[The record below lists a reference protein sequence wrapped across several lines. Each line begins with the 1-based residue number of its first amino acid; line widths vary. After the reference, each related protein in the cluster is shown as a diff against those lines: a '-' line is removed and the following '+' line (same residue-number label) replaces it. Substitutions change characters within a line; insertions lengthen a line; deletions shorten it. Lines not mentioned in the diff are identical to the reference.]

1 MVLRVIQIESFSSI
15 TLNFLYFCPMQ
26 KNWFA
31 IYTKS
36 RNEKR
41 VAELLSQQGIENY
54 LPLMKKMRIWSDRKK
69 LVEIPLFSSYIFVNI
84 DEKEY
89 YECLKVPGVVKFV
102 SFERKRVSV
111 PSYQIEAIRKYVET
125 GEELIPNEGDFT
137 IGKRVRVTR
146 GGMKGLEGR
155 LTEVLGKQRVKVEIE
170 SIQQSLFLQI
180 PLGSLEII
188 GEAETEDVGYW

>member
-1 MVLRVIQIESFSSI
+1 
-15 TLNFLYFCPMQ
+15 MQ

>member
-1 MVLRVIQIESFSSI
+1 MEKHWYAV
-15 TLNFLYFCPMQ
+15 
-26 KNWFA
+26 
-31 IYTKS
+31 YTKS

-41 VAELLSQQGIENY
+41 ISELLSQQGIEHY
-54 LPLMKKMRIWSDRKK
+54 LPLMKKIRIWSDRKK
-69 LVEIPLFSSYIFVNI
+69 VVEMPLFPSYIFVNI

-89 YECLKVPGVVKFV
+89 YECMKTPGIVKFV
-102 SFERKRVSV
+102 SFERKRVTV
-111 PSYQIEAIRKYVET
+111 PAYQIETIRKYVET
-125 GEELIPNEGDFT
+125 GEEFIPNEGDFKV
-137 IGKRVRVTR
+137 GKRVKVIR

-188 GEAETEDVGYW
+188 GEDKSEEVKYW

>member
-1 MVLRVIQIESFSSI
+1 
-15 TLNFLYFCPMQ
+15 MQ
-26 KNWFA
+26 KNWYA

-41 VAELLSQQGIENY
+41 VSELLTQQGIENY
-54 LPLMKKMRIWSDRKK
+54 LPLMKKIRIWSDRKK
-69 LVEIPLFSSYIFVNI
+69 TVEMPLFSSYIFVNI

-89 YECLKVPGVVKFV
+89 YECLKTQGVVKFV
-102 SFERKRVSV
+102 SFERKRVAV
-111 PSYQIEAIRKYVET
+111 PSFQIEAIRKFVET

-137 IGKRVRVTR
+137 IGKRVKVIR

-155 LTEVLGKQRVKVEIE
+155 LSEVLGKQRVKVEIE

-188 GEAETEDVGYW
+188 GEERDEEVKYW

>member
-1 MVLRVIQIESFSSI
+1 MEKHW
-15 TLNFLYFCPMQ
+15 Y
-26 KNWFA
+26 A

-41 VAELLSQQGIENY
+41 VAELLIQQGIENY
-54 LPLMKKMRIWSDRKK
+54 LPLMKKIRIWSDRKK
-69 LVEIPLFSSYIFVNI
+69 TVEMPLFSSYVFVNI

-89 YECLKVPGVVKFV
+89 YLCLNTPGLVKFV
-102 SFERKRVSV
+102 SFARKRVMV
-111 PSYQIEAIRKYVET
+111 PSFQIEAIRKYVET
-125 GEELIPNEGDFT
+125 GEEFIPNEEDFT
-137 IGKRVRVTR
+137 IGKRVKVIR

-155 LTEVLGKQRVKVEIE
+155 LAEVLGKQRVKVEIE

-188 GEAETEDVGYW
+188 GEGISENTKYW

>member
-1 MVLRVIQIESFSSI
+1 MK
-15 TLNFLYFCPMQ
+15 
-26 KNWFA
+26 KNWYA

-41 VAELLSQQGIENY
+41 VAELLDQQGIENY
-54 LPLMKKMRIWSDRKK
+54 LPLIKKIRIWSDRKK
-69 LVEIPLFSSYIFVNI
+69 MVEMPLFSSYIFVNI
-84 DEKEY
+84 NEKEY
-89 YECLKVPGVVKFV
+89 FECLKIQGVVKFV
-102 SFERKRVSV
+102 SFERKRIAI
-111 PSYQIEAIRKYVET
+111 PTYQIEAIRKYVET
-125 GEELIPNEGDFT
+125 GEELIPNAGDYT
-137 IGKRVRVTR
+137 VGKRVRVIR

-188 GEAETEDVGYW
+188 GEEKAEDVKYWH

>member
-1 MVLRVIQIESFSSI
+1 MEKHW
-15 TLNFLYFCPMQ
+15 Y
-26 KNWFA
+26 A

-41 VAELLSQQGIENY
+41 VAELLEQQKIENY
-54 LPLMKKMRIWSDRKK
+54 LPLMKKVRIWSDRKK
-69 LVEIPLFSSYIFVNI
+69 TVEMPLFTSYILVNI

-89 YECLKVPGVVKFV
+89 YECLKTPGVVKFIT
-102 SFERKRVSV
+102 FERKRVMI
-111 PSYQIEAIRKYVET
+111 PPYQIEAIRKYVET
-125 GEELIPNEGDFT
+125 GEEFIPNEEDFT
-137 IGKRVRVTR
+137 IGKRVKVIR

-170 SIQQSLFLQI
+170 SIQQRLFLQI

-188 GEAETEDVGYW
+188 GEDREEVRYW

>member
-1 MVLRVIQIESFSSI
+1 
-15 TLNFLYFCPMQ
+15 MQ
-26 KNWFA
+26 KNWYA

-41 VAELLSQQGIENY
+41 VSELLTQQGIENY
-54 LPLMKKMRIWSDRKK
+54 LPLMKKIRIWSDRKK
-69 LVEIPLFSSYIFVNI
+69 TVEMPLFSSYIFVNI
-84 DEKEY
+84 DEKDY
-89 YECLKVPGVVKFV
+89 YECLKTQGVVKFV
-102 SFERKRVSV
+102 SFERKRVVV
-111 PSYQIEAIRKYVET
+111 PAFQIEAIRKYVET
-125 GEELIPNEGDFT
+125 GEELIPNENDFT
-137 IGKRVRVTR
+137 IGKRVKVIR

-188 GEAETEDVGYW
+188 GEDKGEEIKYW

>member
-1 MVLRVIQIESFSSI
+1 
-15 TLNFLYFCPMQ
+15 MQ
-26 KNWFA
+26 KNWYA

-41 VAELLSQQGIENY
+41 VSELLSQQGIENY
-54 LPLMKKMRIWSDRKK
+54 LPLMKKIRIWSDRKK
-69 LVEIPLFSSYIFVNI
+69 TVEMPLFSSYIFVNI

-89 YECLKVPGVVKFV
+89 YECLKTQGVVKFV
-102 SFERKRVSV
+102 SFERKRVAV
-111 PSYQIEAIRKYVET
+111 PSFQIEAIRKFVET

-137 IGKRVRVTR
+137 IGKRVKVIR

-155 LTEVLGKQRVKVEIE
+155 LSEVLGKQRVKVEIE

-188 GEAETEDVGYW
+188 GEERGEEVKYW

>member
-1 MVLRVIQIESFSSI
+1 M
-15 TLNFLYFCPMQ
+15 T
-26 KNWFA
+26 KHWFA

-41 VAELLSQQGIENY
+41 VAELLTQQGIENY
-54 LPLMKKMRIWSDRKK
+54 LPLMKKIRIWSDRKK
-69 LVEIPLFSSYIFVNI
+69 TVEMPLFSSYIFVNI

-89 YECLKVPGVVKFV
+89 YDCLKIPGVVKFV

-111 PSYQIEAIRKYVET
+111 PAFQIEAIRKYIET

-137 IGKRVRVTR
+137 IGKKVKVIR
-146 GGMKGLEGR
+146 GEMKGLEGR
-155 LTEVLGKQRVKVEIE
+155 LTEILGKQRVKVEIE

-188 GEAETEDVGYW
+188 GDGGDGEVRYW

>member
-1 MVLRVIQIESFSSI
+1 M
-15 TLNFLYFCPMQ
+15 NKKWY
-26 KNWFA
+26 A

-41 VAELLSQQGIENY
+41 VAEQLSQQGIENY
-54 LPLMKKMRIWSDRKK
+54 VPLMKKIRIWSDRKK
-69 LVEIPLFSSYIFVNI
+69 MVEMPLFPSYVFVHI

-89 YECLKVPGVVKFV
+89 YECLKVPGLVKFI
-102 SFERKRVSV
+102 SFERKRVSI
-111 PSYQIEAIRKYVET
+111 PEYQIEAIRKYVDT
-125 GEELIPNEGDFT
+125 GEELIPNENEYT
-137 IGKRVRVTR
+137 VGKRVKVTR

-188 GEAETEDVGYW
+188 GEDKGDEVKYW

>member
-1 MVLRVIQIESFSSI
+1 
-15 TLNFLYFCPMQ
+15 MQ
-26 KNWFA
+26 KLWYA

-41 VAELLSQQGIENY
+41 VAELLTKQGIENY
-54 LPLMKKMRIWSDRKK
+54 LPLMKKIRIWSDRKK
-69 LVEIPLFSSYIFVNI
+69 SVEMPLFNSYIFVHI

-89 YECLKVPGVVKFV
+89 YECIKVQGVVKFV
-102 SFERKRVSV
+102 SFERKRVSI
-111 PSYQIEAIRKYVET
+111 PDYQIEAIKKYVET
-125 GEELIPNEGDFT
+125 GEELIPNEGEYT
-137 IGKRVRVTR
+137 PGKKVRVIR

-188 GEAETEDVGYW
+188 GEARDEEVRYW

>member
-1 MVLRVIQIESFSSI
+1 MEKHW
-15 TLNFLYFCPMQ
+15 Y
-26 KNWFA
+26 A

-41 VAELLSQQGIENY
+41 VAELLDQQKIENY
-54 LPLMKKMRIWSDRKK
+54 LPLMKKVRIWSDRKK
-69 LVEIPLFSSYIFVNI
+69 TVEMPLFTSYIFVNI

-89 YECLKVPGVVKFV
+89 YECLKTPGVVKFIT
-102 SFERKRVSV
+102 FERKRVMI
-111 PSYQIEAIRKYVET
+111 PPYQIEAIRKYVET
-125 GEELIPNEGDFT
+125 GEEFIPNEEDFT
-137 IGKRVRVTR
+137 IGKRVKVIR

-188 GEAETEDVGYW
+188 GEDREEAKYW